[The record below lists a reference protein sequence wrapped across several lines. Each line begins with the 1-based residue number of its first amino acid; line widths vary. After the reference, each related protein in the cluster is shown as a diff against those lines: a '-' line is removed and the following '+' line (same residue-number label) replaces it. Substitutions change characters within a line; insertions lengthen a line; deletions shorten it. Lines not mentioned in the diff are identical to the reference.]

1 MNSASYQ
8 TNDDDDDANDNAD
21 EDAIIETKGEVERLG
36 SDILLGS
43 DIPLWD
49 GQLFMSLQT
58 IV

>member
-49 GQLFMSLQT
+49 GQLFMSLQM